1 MYSKV
6 RFHLWM
12 VVWGAGIA
20 GAQAPSWREVVEADW
35 QRQDEGWLRE
45 IQEPGPV
52 WFGPTQVSWGGVDPG
67 DGVIVPLVAP
77 PVLDGSLDDPTW
89 QEAVPVAASAPE
101 EPTYRIGH
109 DGQRLYLAMTLPTQ
123 AESRFAGGPT
133 AADAAGA
140 VDGVKK
146 GSYAFHT
153 GWEPYPWWQVDLGK
167 PQTIGKIVVY
177 NRLDYAPGLHYA
189 DLLTI
194 LTSNDG
200 QQWMLRY
207 DNRGQHFDGVSGVGP
222 LVVQFSGQE
231 GEDREKKTTS
241 EEGLRARFVRLQLAS
256 PNPIFFH
263 LDEVEIYS
271 AEHPE
276 QNLALHRPAQQS
288 SLSIWSKGGLLGSV
302 LCGYGGRTVGFAG
315 PGDAETGSELVIF
328 PPSSPS
334 SLSYG
339 IQRHAGL
346 TAVEVA
352 LPLHDDSGTF
362 PGQITVAGG
371 RVCPLRLAG
380 NWQLVWPTEPPLGFG
395 RNRLALDLRA
405 PVPLSPPL
413 VVTVETIVFTPHRL
427 EQRTFGPQTVSQPGT
442 ITVELEVA
450 QEGPAALILTARQ
463 GDLTWR
469 EARTFFIPPVQE
481 TLERGQRLMADFG
494 SQMPDSESWK
504 MRLAELQA
512 KANALA
518 ERERAFGPEPAARAA
533 LYRATRWAVRDLA
546 FQNPLLDFDQL
557 LFVKRFTQ
565 QAYPDVCLNHMPW
578 VSRPGGDLCI
588 LSPVRPDGTVYPL
601 LNGALGPGHV
611 HGMDLWWE
619 GNRIVFGYAR
629 AKSGDPPA
637 GWLDRTQS
645 FDLRRSEEPIHLFEA
660 ELDPERKSIRSLRQ
674 ITDGEWSDLDPTYL
688 PNGHIAFV
696 SERCGYSLQCNEYD
710 KDETSCN
717 LYVVQP
723 DGSGLRR
730 LSVTKDGDYLPH
742 TLDNGLLAYTRWE
755 YHERNWAH
763 IQSIWT
769 VRPDGTGADALFKQ
783 HLNDPW
789 ALEEVR
795 SIPGSRKLVAIA
807 TGHHTLPAGPVVVVD
822 PSMGINN
829 AAGIRIVTPGVLPP
843 EGGMAGI
850 PIEEGG
856 VRGRGGTYMHPWP
869 LSEKYFLVSYAYG
882 GMTDE
887 KGYALYLIDVY
898 GTREL
903 IYRDPEISCFMPL
916 PLRPRPRPPLVAD
929 ARIPEQEDALCLV
942 TNVHEGVEALPPGR
956 IRYLR
961 LAEPVGWPYDNR
973 FGGQRFEPDVK
984 AVMVNWN
991 PVRVLGTVPVEADGS
1006 AFFRVPPDT
1015 AVYFQALDEN
1025 QMELLRMRSFI
1036 SFQPGEVRS
1045 CNGCHET
1052 RGQAPALPPSAN
1064 GHSPPGVPLA
1074 LRRAPSVPVPPP
1086 WGAERP
1092 VSFLRD
1098 IQPVFDRHGGGC
1110 HGGLKPAG
1118 GLDFSGGLTERY
1130 NRAYDTL
1137 QAAGLVSRSN
1147 IGDDARITLP
1157 LEFGSHRSKLLQVLQ
1172 GSHRDRVKLSEEDRL
1187 RLVTWIDANAPYHGG
1202 FINKRPERPPYDFV
1216 ADRPLLDRIR
1226 TIHSRRCASCHSP
1239 AEVSRSDWID
1249 LYNPEAS
1256 RFLRAPLGPAG
1267 GSQVHCRKAVYADP
1281 SDPDYQ
1287 AVRALVQE
1295 AVGRA
1300 WESPRRD
1307 VATLDRPR
1315 GLQPGKF

>member
-1 MYSKV
+1 MRLKV
-6 RFHLWM
+6 RFYLGM
-12 VVWGAGIA
+12 AVWGAGIA
-20 GAQAPSWREVVEADW
+20 GAQVPSWRETVEADW

-45 IQEPGPV
+45 IQEPGLV
-52 WFGPTQVSWGGVDPG
+52 WFGQTQVPWGGIGPVDG
-67 DGVIVPLVAP
+67 TIVPLVAP
-77 PVLDGSLDDPTW
+77 PVLDGSLDDPAW
-89 QEAVPVAASAPE
+89 QKAVSVAASGPG
-101 EPTYRIGH
+101 EPAYRIGH
-109 DGQRLYLAMTLPTQ
+109 DGQQLYVAVTLPTQ
-123 AESRFAGGPT
+123 AESRFTGGPT

-140 VDGVKK
+140 MDGVKN

-153 GWEPYPWWQVDLGK
+153 GWEPSPWWQVDLGQ

-200 QQWMLRY
+200 QQWTLRY
-207 DNRGQHFDGVSGVGP
+207 DNQGRHFDGISGVGP
-222 LVVQFSGQE
+222 LVVQFPGRE
-231 GEDREKKTTS
+231 GEGRGKKTTLQ
-241 EEGLRARFVRLQLAS
+241 EEVTARFVRLQLAS
-256 PNPIFFH
+256 PDPVFFH

-276 QNLALHRPAQQS
+276 QNIALHRPAQQS

-302 LCGYGGRTVGFAG
+302 LCGYGGRTVGFAA
-315 PGDAETGSELVIF
+315 PGDARTGDPVFF
-328 PPSSPS
+328 PPDPAIEPP
-334 SLSYG
+334 G
-339 IQRHAGL
+339 VRRQGGL
-346 TAVEVA
+346 TTVEVA
-352 LPLHDDSGTF
+352 FPLRDDAGTF

-371 RVCPLRLAG
+371 QVLPLRLAG
-380 NWQLVWPTEPPLGFG
+380 NWQLVWPPEPSLGFG

-405 PVPLSPPL
+405 PGPLASPL
-413 VVTVETIVFTPHRL
+413 IVTGETIVFTPKRL
-427 EQRTFGPQTVSQPGT
+427 ERRTFGPQIISQPGT
-442 ITVELEVA
+442 VTVELEVD
-450 QEGPAALILTARQ
+450 QEGPAALILTAQQ

-469 EARTFFIPPVQE
+469 EARTFFIPPVRE
-481 TLERGQRLMADFG
+481 TLERGYRLMADFG
-494 SQMPDSESWK
+494 SQLADPSGWQR
-504 MRLAELQA
+504 RLADLQA
-512 KANALA
+512 QAIALA
-518 ERERAFGPEPAARAA
+518 ERERASGPEPAGRAA
-533 LYRATRWAVRDLA
+533 LYRETRWAVRDLA

-578 VSRPGGDLCI
+578 VSRPGGDLCV

-601 LNGALGPGHV
+601 LKGALGPGHV

-619 GNRIVFGYAR
+619 GDRIVFGYAR

-637 GWLDRTQS
+637 GWLDRIRS
-645 FDLRRSEEPIHLFEA
+645 FELRRSEEPIHLFEV
-660 ELDPERKSIRSLRQ
+660 ELDPARTSIRSLRQ
-674 ITDGEWSDLDPTYL
+674 ITAGEWSDLDPTYL

-723 DGSGLRR
+723 DGGGLRR

-742 TLDNGLLAYTRWE
+742 TLDNGLIAYTRWE
-755 YHERNWAH
+755 YHERNWAN

-769 VRPDGTGADALFKQ
+769 IRPDGTGADALFKQ

-789 ALEEVR
+789 ALEEAR

-822 PSMGINN
+822 PGMGINN
-829 AAGIRIVTPGVLPP
+829 AAGIRIVTPGVWPP
-843 EGGMAGI
+843 EGSMAGV
-850 PIEEGG
+850 PVEEGG
-856 VRGRGGTYMHPWP
+856 VRGRGGTYMHPWA

-903 IYRDPEISCFMPL
+903 IYRDPEISCFMPI
-916 PLRPRPRPPLVAD
+916 PLRPRPRPPLLAD
-929 ARIPEQEDALCLV
+929 ARIPEQEEALCLV
-942 TNVHEGVEALPPGR
+942 TNVHEGVETLSPGQ

-961 LAEPVGWPYDNR
+961 IAEPVGWPYDHR
-973 FGGQRFEPDVK
+973 SGGQRFEPDVK

-991 PVRVLGTVPVEADGS
+991 PVRVLGTVPVETDGS

-1052 RGQAPALPPSAN
+1052 RAQAPAPPPPVKGGPPS
-1064 GHSPPGVPLA
+1064 GVPLA
-1074 LRRAPSVPVPPP
+1074 LRRAASVPAPPP
-1086 WGAERP
+1086 WGGERP

-1098 IQPVFDRHGGGC
+1098 IQPVFDRHCGDC

-1147 IGDDARITLP
+1147 IGDDARITQP

-1187 RLVTWIDANAPYHGG
+1187 RLVTWIDANAPYHGS
-1202 FINKRPERPPYDFV
+1202 FINKRPEQPPYDLV
-1216 ADRPLLDRIR
+1216 ADRQLRDRIQ
-1226 TIHSRRCASCHSP
+1226 TIHSQRCASCHRP
-1239 AEVSRSDWID
+1239 EEVSRSDWID

-1267 GSQVHCRKAVYADP
+1267 GSKAHCQEAVYADT

-1295 AVGRA
+1295 AVRRA
-1300 WESPRRD
+1300 WEFPRRD
-1307 VATLDRPR
+1307 VATLDRTGGIP
-1315 GLQPGKF
+1315 